1 MNYLKII
8 KYIDYKVYI
17 HPHPLTYIGVRNNER
32 WLCDGKSFQG
42 ECLSGI
48 NDFNNKIEGI
58 ERFRCE
64 KCDFDLCK
72 NCMDYYY
79 NNKKGCIIF

>member
-1 MNYLKII
+1 MIYVKIVWI
-8 KYIDYKVYI
+8 IIEKKNFELFKDYKVYI

-32 WLCDGKSFQG
+32 WLYDGKSFQG

-48 NDFNNKIEGI
+48 NDFNNKTKGT

-64 KCDFDLCK
+64 KCNFDLCK
-72 NCMDYYY
+72 
-79 NNKKGCIIF
+79 IA